1 MLQLTIFLER
11 SQSWTKVMIPKPM
24 LWKTADG
31 GRGSKARSGK
41 WKNMLIVSSHPI
53 MALATRGSWPGSSG
67 KSIYSRK
74 AVLYYLYV
82 WLCIEDA
89 WYKHC
94 CLNIWPR
101 SLCCWWKYGFRS
113 PWSGILASHLLE
125 INICTLLENLNKF
138 FLITQV
144 ADQESTW
151 AGLKGRFQTV
161 GERGWWSKLA
171 GGVTETFQWLAA
183 RAHLQCS
190 EHQCPIYWEVKVYA
204 PFLYPLPM
212 ALLSRSLKFEREHE
226 HFAAPM
232 RQKCLVATNIEAR
245 DREHWGTAHME
256 GWELSLHLPGIKIFP
271 TTYCTIEPGTSK

>member
-1 MLQLTIFLER
+1 MRCMWLVLLHYTPPIETNIFFVLQIR
-11 SQSWTKVMIPKPM
+11 SLSLLRGVGVGPKRWFPNLCCEKRPM
-24 LWKTADG
+24 GDG
-31 GRGSKARSGK
+31 GSKARGGK

-125 INICTLLENLNKF
+125 INICLTLLENLNKY

-161 GERGWWSKLA
+161 GERGVGGRVEGCLRCNGNIPMVSSSSPPAMLRASVSDLLRGESICSVFIPAPYGASLA
-171 GGVTETFQWLAA
+171 
-183 RAHLQCS
+183 
-190 EHQCPIYWEVKVYA
+190 
-204 PFLYPLPM
+204 
-212 ALLSRSLKFEREHE
+212 
-226 HFAAPM
+226 
-232 RQKCLVATNIEAR
+232 
-245 DREHWGTAHME
+245 
-256 GWELSLHLPGIKIFP
+256 
-271 TTYCTIEPGTSK
+271 

>member
-1 MLQLTIFLER
+1 MLQLRPLPLLR
-11 SQSWTKVMIPKPM
+11 GARVGPKWWFPNLCCEKRPM
-24 LWKTADG
+24 G
-31 GRGSKARSGK
+31 GGGSKARGGK

-161 GERGWWSKLA
+161 GERGGGGGRRGRGWGGGSKVA

-212 ALLSRSLKFEREHE
+212 ALLSRSLKYEREHE

-232 RQKCLVATNIEAR
+232 RQKYLVATNIEAR
-245 DREHWGTAHME
+245 DREHWGHCSHGGLRIISPSAGH
-256 GWELSLHLPGIKIFP
+256 
-271 TTYCTIEPGTSK
+271 